1 MPDLGPPSSY
11 LVLRE
16 GTPVYAGGG
25 ERIGT
30 VEHVLAVPDED
41 IFDGL
46 VLDTPAGPRFADSP
60 LVDEIF
66 ERGVVLTIDRA
77 AAERLPEPSANAA
90 ALEANAD
97 DTVPDRLH
105 DKLRR
110 AWDLV
115 SGRY

>member
-1 MPDLGPPSSY
+1 M
-11 LVLRE
+11 
-16 GTPVYAGGG
+16 
-25 ERIGT
+25 
-30 VEHVLAVPDED
+30 
-41 IFDGL
+41 
-46 VLDTPAGPRFADSP
+46 
-60 LVDEIF
+60 
-66 ERGVVLTIDRA
+66 LTIDRA